1 MSTGKAACMAG
12 VALIEEQLTALAVY
26 AAALTYWSESG
37 EPIPNVLAAS
47 GLMKS
52 KRVPA
57 ETQLHTGGTP
67 SANENK
73 TPSVHADLPP
83 LANDPVRLASLV
95 KVAGSNAILAVAD
108 FFEAHDIGTLRASEV
123 QFLMG
128 LRDAIANGNT
138 FRIESGQY
146 LLAASLDGLVIDAT
160 LDGTLVFGDG
170 AKDGFIDI
178 EDVVYLLQVLM
189 FHLQGMQR
197 PAPGGDAG

>member
-1 MSTGKAACMAG
+1 MSPGKASCMAG
-12 VALIEEQLTALAVY
+12 VALIEEQLAALAMY
-26 AAALTYWSESG
+26 AAALAYWSESG
-37 EPIPNVLAAS
+37 ESLSKVVAAS
-47 GLMKS
+47 GIMKS

-57 ETQLHTGGTP
+57 ETQLHTSGGP
-67 SANENK
+67 SASGDQ
-73 TPSVHADLPP
+73 TPGVHADSPP
-83 LANDPVRLASLV
+83 LAKDPVRLASLV

-108 FFEAHDIGTLRASEV
+108 FFEAHDIATLRASEV

-146 LLAASLDGLVIDAT
+146 LPAASVDGLVIDAT
-160 LDGTLVFGDG
+160 LDGKLVFGDG
-170 AKDGFIDI
+170 LKDGFIDI
-178 EDVVYLLQVLM
+178 GDVVYLLQVLM